1 MTVLR
6 DGKLPL
12 GQAFVEGAVV
22 CEAFP
27 HTACAT
33 TERQRVL
40 SDTLICKGSC
50 LSKTAGSPN
59 LVGPLNSRS
68 ADMYLQN
75 NKNKILGPTP
85 QSRKSE
91 LKTET
96 IHPTP

>member
-59 LVGPLNSRS
+59 LVGPLKFVAQTCTYR
-68 ADMYLQN
+68 
-75 NKNKILGPTP
+75 TT
-85 QSRKSE
+85 RTKS
-91 LKTET
+91 
-96 IHPTP
+96 